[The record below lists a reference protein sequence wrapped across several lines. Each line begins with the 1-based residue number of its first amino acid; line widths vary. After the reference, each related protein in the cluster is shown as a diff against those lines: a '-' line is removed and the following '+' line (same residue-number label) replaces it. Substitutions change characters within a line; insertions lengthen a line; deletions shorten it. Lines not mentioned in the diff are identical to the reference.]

1 MPSFFT
7 KFQIDKIVNLA
18 IEAGEIAASAFTA
31 KDFLIT
37 KKADGSSVTSADIA
51 VSNFLREHL
60 KNEFPAIPIICEE
73 GELREI
79 SGEIFFLIDP
89 IDGTSSFIKGDVEFC
104 VNIALV
110 KNKKPIFGLIYA
122 PLFEGG
128 KMIFSDEENQVV
140 KKICYPERNEGS
152 QEILPQE
159 VLNCAQDDRINIQ
172 EDGSNTLRIITSS
185 RSKDFDVANCM
196 AQICPEFSQNFT
208 TEKLASAIK
217 FFRLLEGDA
226 DLYLHFRP
234 SMEWDTAAGQALV
247 EILGG
252 EVKKLT
258 KSRIGENLTYKKA
271 TFKNS
276 SFVSFINRAIPVQIS
291 QN

>member
-1 MPSFFT
+1 MSNFFT
-7 KFQIDKIVNLA
+7 KLQIEKITNLA
-18 IEAGEIAASAFTA
+18 LEAGEIAARSFEA
-31 KDFLIT
+31 KDFLVT
-37 KKADGSSVTSADIA
+37 KKADGSGVTSADIA
-51 VSNFLREHL
+51 VSKFLREHL
-60 KNEFPAIPIICEE
+60 QNEFPLIPIICEE
-73 GELREI
+73 GELREF

-128 KMIFSDEENQVV
+128 KMAFSNEDNQV
-140 KKICYPERNEGS
+140 IIR
-152 QEILPQE
+152 Q
-159 VLNCAQDDRINIQ
+159 AQHNNLCRRVDLVEASDSR
-172 EDGSNTLRIITSS
+172 LLIITSS
-185 RSKDFDVANCM
+185 RSKDRDVVNCM
-196 AQICPEFSQNFT
+196 AQICPKFSQNFA
-208 TEKLASAIK
+208 TEKLSSAIK

-247 EILGG
+247 EMIGG

-258 KSRIGENLTYKKA
+258 DGSEIGENLIYKKTA
-271 TFKNS
+271 FENS
-276 SFVSFINRAIPVQIS
+276 PFVAFIRQSFLRQSVV
-291 QN
+291 

>member
-1 MPSFFT
+1 MSNFFT
-7 KFQIDKIVNLA
+7 RLQIEKITNLA
-18 IEAGEIAASAFTA
+18 LEAGKIAARSFEA
-31 KDFLIT
+31 KDFLVT
-37 KKADGSSVTSADIA
+37 KKADGSGVTSADIA
-51 VSNFLREHL
+51 VSKFLHKHL
-60 KNEFPAIPIICEE
+60 QNEFPLIPIICEE
-73 GELREI
+73 GELHEV

-128 KMIFSDEENQVV
+128 KMAFSNENNQVMLRQTHHDNLCRR
-140 KKICYPERNEGS
+140 IDFT
-152 QEILPQE
+152 E
-159 VLNCAQDDRINIQ
+159 VEASDSRL
-172 EDGSNTLRIITSS
+172 LIITSS
-185 RSKDFDVANCM
+185 RSKDRDVANCM
-196 AQICPEFSQNFT
+196 AQICPKFSQNFT
-208 TEKLASAIK
+208 TKKLSSAIK

-247 EILGG
+247 EMLGG

-258 KSRIGENLTYKKA
+258 RESEIGENLTYKKT
-271 TFKNS
+271 TFENSPFVAFISKN
-276 SFVSFINRAIPVQIS
+276 IRHLGKIETK
-291 QN
+291 